1 MLKSLISK
9 EFGFYDL
16 FERHAQT
23 TLDAAKAMQ
32 EAVNHL
38 GNNTE
43 VISRIS
49 ELEHKADELTH
60 MTVDLMHR
68 TFITPLDRDE
78 ILKLISRMD
87 DVVDFIDA
95 AALRLVLFEITEVP
109 ERLAQLCQVLID
121 AQVQICDMVVLL
133 RKIKGN
139 DIHKH
144 GMEINR
150 LENQAD
156 QLHRD
161 GLAEL
166 FHRYRHDPLLV
177 IKLKEIYEILETSI
191 DSCED
196 VANIVEGIVL
206 EHS

>member
-1 MLKSLISK
+1 MLGRLISK

-23 TLDAAKAMQ
+23 TLDAAHAMLA
-32 EAVNHL
+32 AVKNL
-38 GNNTE
+38 ANNKE
-43 VISRIS
+43 IISRIT
-49 ELEHKADELTH
+49 ELEHKADEITH

-87 DVVDFIDA
+87 DIVDFIDA
-95 AALRLVLFEITEVP
+95 AAHRLSLFEITEVP
-109 ERLAQLCQVLID
+109 ERIIQLCEVLILS
-121 AQVQICDMVVLL
+121 QIEIAAMVKQL

-139 DIHKH
+139 DLLKH
-144 GMEINR
+144 AMEINR

-166 FHRYRHDPLLV
+166 FHRYKTDPLLV
-177 IKLKEIYEILETSI
+177 IKLKEVYEILETSI

>member
-95 AALRLVLFEITEVP
+95 AAHRLVLFEITEVP

>member
-38 GNNTE
+38 DNNTE
-43 VISRIS
+43 IINRIS

-87 DVVDFIDA
+87 DVVDFVDA
-95 AALRLVLFEITEVP
+95 AAHRLVLFEIAEVP

-121 AQVQICDMVVLL
+121 AQAQICDMVKLL
-133 RKIKGN
+133 RKIKGS
-139 DIHKH
+139 DLHKH
-144 GMEINR
+144 AMEINR

-166 FHRYRHDPLLV
+166 FKRYKHDPLLV

>member
-1 MLKSLISK
+1 LFGQLISK
-9 EFGFYDL
+9 EYGFYDL

-23 TLDAAKAMQ
+23 TLEAAFAMHQ
-32 EAVNHL
+32 AVLNL
-38 GNNTE
+38 SNNRE
-43 VISRIS
+43 IIARIT
-49 ELEHKADELTH
+49 ELEHKCDEITH

-95 AALRLVLFEITEVP
+95 AAHRLELFEITEVP
-109 ERLAQLCQVLID
+109 PRIVQLCQVLID
-121 AQVQICDMVVLL
+121 SQKEIGEMVKLL
-133 RKIKGN
+133 RKIRGN
-139 DIHKH
+139 DLLKH

-161 GLAEL
+161 GLGEL
-166 FHRYRHDPLLV
+166 FHRYKHDPLLV

>member
-1 MLKSLISK
+1 LFKRIISK

-23 TLDAAKAMQ
+23 TLDAAVAMQ
-32 EAVNHL
+32 DAVRHL
-38 GNNTE
+38 SNNKE
-43 VISRIS
+43 IICRIT

-87 DVVDFIDA
+87 DIVDFIDA
-95 AALRLVLFEITEVP
+95 AAHRLELFEITEVP
-109 ERLAQLCQVLID
+109 ERLAQLCEVLIA
-121 AQVQICDMVVLL
+121 AQREIADMVKLL

-139 DIHKH
+139 DLHKH
-144 GMEINR
+144 AMEINR

-166 FHRYRHDPLLV
+166 FHRYKHDPLLV
-177 IKLKEIYEILETSI
+177 IKLKEIYEILESSI